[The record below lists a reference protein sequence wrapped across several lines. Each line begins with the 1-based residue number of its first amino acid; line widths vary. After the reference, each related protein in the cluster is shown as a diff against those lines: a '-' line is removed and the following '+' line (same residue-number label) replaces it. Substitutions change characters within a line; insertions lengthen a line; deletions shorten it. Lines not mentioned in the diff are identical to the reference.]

1 MRGPEACVKDA
12 PVNPATLAWV
22 GLGANLG
29 DAAFA
34 MRSAAAALGSLAQ
47 TALVAL
53 SSVYRS
59 APVESSGADYL
70 NAVALLRT
78 ELAAPALLAQLQRI
92 EHEHGRERPYP
103 NAPRTL
109 DLDLLMYG
117 NQRMARPELTLPHPR
132 AHLRAFV
139 LRPLAELAPELEL
152 AGRGRVGELLAQV
165 ADQRVEKV
173 SMPGWIA
180 LPWSL
185 SPGSG

>member
-1 MRGPEACVKDA
+1 MNAT
-12 PVNPATLAWV
+12 TLAWV

-29 DAAFA
+29 DAALA
-34 MRSAAAALGSLAQ
+34 MRSAVAALGSLAQ

-59 APVESSGADYL
+59 TPVESSGADYL

-78 ELAAPALLAQLQRI
+78 GLAAPALLAQLQRI

-109 DLDLLMYG
+109 DLDLLVYG
-117 NQRMARPELTLPHPR
+117 DQHMALPALTLPHPR

-139 LRPLAELAPELEL
+139 LRPLAELAPDLEL

-173 SMPGWIA
+173 SLPGWVA
-180 LPWSL
+180 LPCSP
-185 SPGSG
+185 SPGRG